1 MGDLENSANFDVAS
15 LGFSALWKGW
25 LCDTHPQETD
35 LNSISKYPWKQKY
48 INFSTTA
55 SSLFRFWTHPITAP
69 PEKWPDQQI
78 SMIWGYWRKHN
89 SRSWS
94 SQVQLDWYW
103 MDIEAKIQKRYRSEK
118 GRTYPEIYG
127 HWAIPM
133 YLGKMM
139 ITRILTYPKVGD
151 FEMLMIYDDLAYSI
165 HSVNRCYILQD
176 LVKSLDH
183 RHCIDYM

>member
-15 LGFSALWKGW
+15 LGFFGTVERVTLWHSS
-25 LCDTHPQETD
+25 LRNRPE
-35 LNSISKYPWKQKY
+35 LYFEISMKAEIYQ
-48 INFSTTA
+48 FSTTA
-55 SSLFRFWTHPITAP
+55 SLLLRFWTHPITAP

-78 SMIWGYWRKHN
+78 SMVWGSWRKHN